1 MKLIYIV
8 AAWVAGIHIAQAAP
22 QIHTNFW
29 LCGIML
35 FVALGWAFR
44 RSRRLMLLVAVA
56 ALCAGAWR
64 TSLLPPSSEIAAY
77 NGSAGTITGIVAAE
91 PEVRDDR
98 ILLRVDA
105 ESIFVNNHS
114 QTTSG
119 FALVEAERS
128 ARIAF
133 GDRIRATGRLEMP
146 PSWDTF
152 SYAEYLKRQG
162 IFSRMPNAAVEVISA
177 GHGNPIHSL
186 LIELKQSVK
195 RNIGDVLPDPQ
206 ASLLTG
212 ILTGDESGIS
222 AELAEEFSRV
232 GASHVIAISGF
243 NMVIVSAIV
252 FRVILTLSGGD
263 KPFAGFCAVA
273 IIFVYAI
280 FVGGSPGVMRAALM
294 SSLVIVGD
302 LLLPPH
308 RTYYRPAPLAF
319 AAVILLSDPAVL
331 HDLGFQLS
339 FCAVLGLVLF
349 ADPISLGLQSL
360 LERILPSRLA
370 LTLHGLLVEPL
381 VATLAA
387 QITTLPLT
395 ILYFGKLALVALP
408 VNLLIVPAQAAL
420 LVLGLAAVTVYVFAP
435 ALGTLLLW
443 ADMLFLSWTIGVVRA
458 FAQLEFAELV
468 VDLDGRV
475 IQAFYILLIGG
486 AIMKDA
492 RPQFLQGLLALMRRR
507 IVVVGMVGS
516 AFAAIALMLAMLL
529 SRSDGRLHVW
539 LLDLG
544 HSNAVLM
551 QSPSGA
557 HILVDG
563 GRFPARL
570 LTALGDRLPFYDRE
584 IELLAITHP
593 DAWDISALNQV
604 LERYEIGAALYHGQ
618 PNRGE
623 VFEKIVEKLE
633 TKQIDLIQVRAGYR
647 IQLEDGLI
655 MDVLHPPALPAI
667 TDNLHDSALVL
678 RVSYG
683 SASFLLT
690 SDLGLDG
697 QRELLSRGAST
708 ATTVLQLPQHATR
721 SSVDADFLRQVQ
733 PQLAMVQIDA
743 ANLRGDPDSDVLEM
757 LGDDVLVLRTD
768 ELGTIHIS
776 SDGFELRVHS

>member
-1 MKLIYIV
+1 MQLVYLTV
-8 AAWVAGIHIAQAAP
+8 AWVLGIHIAQAAP
-22 QIHTNFW
+22 HFGAHVW
-29 LCGIML
+29 LAGIAL
-35 FVALGWAFR
+35 SLALGWGFR
-44 RSRRLMLLVAVA
+44 HSQRLRLLIAIAAV
-56 ALCAGAWR
+56 CAGAWR
-64 TSLLPPSSEIAAY
+64 TALIPPSSEIAEH
-77 NGSAGTITGIVAAE
+77 NGAAGTVTGIVIAE
-91 PEVRDDR
+91 PDLRDDR

-105 ESIFVNNHS
+105 ENIFINNQS
-114 QTTSG
+114 QATSG
-119 FALVEAERS
+119 IVLVESSRS
-128 ARIAF
+128 ALAAF
-133 GDRIRATGRLEMP
+133 GDRIRATGRLDMP

-152 SYAEYLKRQG
+152 SYAEYLKRRG
-162 IFSRMPNAAVEVISA
+162 IFSRMPNAAVEKISS
-177 GHGNPIHSL
+177 GHGNPVQSVL
-186 LIELKQSVK
+186 LELRQSVK
-195 RNIGDVLPDPQ
+195 RNIGDALPDPQ

-212 ILTGDESGIS
+212 IVTGDESGI
-222 AELAEEFSRV
+222 ATELAEDFSRV

-243 NMVIVSAIV
+243 NMVIVSNIV
-252 FRVILTLSGGD
+252 FRVMLALSGGD
-263 KPFAGFCAVA
+263 KAFAGFLAVA
-273 IIFVYAI
+273 IIFVYTV

-302 LLLPPH
+302 LL
-308 RTYYRPAPLAF
+308 RRKTFKPASLAC
-319 AAVILLSDPAVL
+319 AALILLVLDPNVL
-331 HDLGFQLS
+331 QDLGFQLS

-349 ADPISLGLQSL
+349 ADPISLGLQRL

-420 LVLGLAAVTVYVFAP
+420 LVLGLVAIAVYVFVP

-458 FAQLEFAELV
+458 FARLEFAELV
-468 VDLDGRV
+468 VSFDGRV
-475 IQAFYILLIGG
+475 IQAVYILLIGG
-486 AIMKDA
+486 AILKA
-492 RPQFLQGLLALMRRR
+492 PRPSLVPKLLAFIRRR
-507 IVVVGMVGS
+507 FVIIGMAGS

-551 QSPSGA
+551 QSPGGA
-557 HILVDG
+557 QILVDG

-604 LERYEIGAALYHGQ
+604 LERYEIRAALYHGQ
-618 PNRGE
+618 PNHGE
-623 VFEKIVEKLE
+623 VFEQIVEKLE
-633 TKQIDLIQVRAGYR
+633 TKQIDLVQVRAGYR
-647 IQLEDGLI
+647 IQLDDGLV
-655 MDVLHPPALPAI
+655 MEVLHPPALPAI

-697 QRELLSRGAST
+697 QRELLSQGISPA
-708 ATTVLQLPQHATR
+708 ATVLQLPQHATR
-721 SSVDADFLRQVQ
+721 SSLDADFLRQVH

-743 ANLRGDPDSDVLEM
+743 ANTRGDPNPDTLAA

-768 ELGTIHIS
+768 EIGTIHIS
-776 SDGFELRVHS
+776 SDGLELRVHS

>member
-1 MKLIYIV
+1 MRLVYIV
-8 AAWVAGIHIAQAAP
+8 VAWVAGIHIAQAAP

-35 FVALGWAFR
+35 CLALGWAFR

-64 TSLLPPSSEIAAY
+64 TSLIPPSSEIAAH
-77 NGSAGTITGIVAAE
+77 NGNAGTLTGIVAAE
-91 PEVRDDR
+91 PDVRDDR

-105 ESIFVNNHS
+105 ESIFVQSHS
-114 QTTSG
+114 QATSG
-119 FALVEAERS
+119 FVLVEADRS

-152 SYAEYLKRQG
+152 SYAEYLTRQG

-177 GHGNPIHSL
+177 GHGNPIQSL

-195 RNIGDVLPDPQ
+195 HNIGDVLPDPQ

-252 FRVILTLSGGD
+252 FRVILALSGGD

-273 IIFVYAI
+273 IIMIYAI

-302 LLLPPH
+302 LLGR
-308 RTYYRPAPLAF
+308 RTYKPASLAF
-319 AAVILLSDPAVL
+319 AALILLSDPAVL

-349 ADPISLGLQSL
+349 ADPISSGLKRL
-360 LERILPSRLA
+360 LQRILPERLA
-370 LTLHGLLVEPL
+370 LPLHGLLVEPL

-395 ILYFGKLALVALP
+395 ILYFGKLSLVALP
-408 VNLLIVPAQAAL
+408 VNLLIVPAQSVL
-420 LVLGLAAVTVYVFAP
+420 LVLGLVAVAVYVFVP

-492 RPQFLQGLLALMRRR
+492 RPPFLHRLLTIMRRR
-507 IVVVGMVGS
+507 IVIVGMVGS
-516 AFAAIALMLAMLL
+516 AFAAIALMLAMLW

-551 QSPSGA
+551 QSPGGA

-593 DAWDISALNQV
+593 DAWDISALNQA

-623 VFEKIVEKLE
+623 VFEQIAEKLE
-633 TKQIDLIQVRAGYR
+633 TKQIDVVQVRAGYR
-647 IQLEDGLI
+647 IQLDDGLVL
-655 MDVLHPPALPAI
+655 DVLHPPALPSI
-667 TDNLHDSALVL
+667 TDNLHDSTLVL

-697 QRELLSRGAST
+697 QRELLSRGASP
-708 ATTVLQLPQHATR
+708 AATVLQLPQHAAR
-721 SSVDADFLRQVQ
+721 SSLDADFLRQVH
-733 PQLAMVQIDA
+733 PQLATVQIDE
-743 ANLRGDPDSDVLEM
+743 ANRRGDPDSDVLEM
-757 LGDDVLVLRTD
+757 LDDDVLVLRTD
-768 ELGTIHIS
+768 EMSTIHIS
-776 SDGFELRVHS
+776 TDGVELRVHH

>member
-8 AAWVAGIHIAQAAP
+8 VAWVLGIHIAQAAP

-35 FVALGWAFR
+35 CVALGWAFR
-44 RSRRLMLLVAVA
+44 RSRRLMLLIAVA

-64 TSLLPPSSEIAAY
+64 TALIPPSSEIAAY

-105 ESIFVNNHS
+105 ENIFVQNHS

-177 GHGNPIHSL
+177 GHGNPIQSL

-252 FRVILTLSGGD
+252 FRMILALSGGD

-294 SSLVIVGD
+294 SSLVIAGD
-302 LLLPPH
+302 LLGR
-308 RTYYRPAPLAF
+308 RTYKPASLAF
-319 AAVILLSDPAVL
+319 AALILLSDPAVL

-349 ADPISLGLQSL
+349 ADPISLGLKRL
-360 LERILPSRLA
+360 LQRILPRRFA
-370 LTLHGLLVEPL
+370 LPLHGLLAEPL

-395 ILYFGKLALVALP
+395 ILYFGKLSLVALP

-420 LVLGLAAVTVYVFAP
+420 LVLGLAAVAVYVFAP

-443 ADMLFLSWTIGVVRA
+443 ADMLFLSWTINVVRA

-492 RPQFLQGLLALMRRR
+492 RPPFLQELLALMRRR
-507 IVVVGMVGS
+507 IVVVGITGS

-551 QSPSGA
+551 QSPGGA

-593 DAWDISALNQV
+593 DAWDISALNQAM
-604 LERYEIGAALYHGQ
+604 ERYEIGAALYHGQ

-633 TKQIDLIQVRAGYR
+633 TKQIDVVHVRAGYR

-655 MDVLHPPALPAI
+655 MDVLHPPAPPAI

-697 QRELLSRGAST
+697 QRDLLSRGLSPA
-708 ATTVLQLPQHATR
+708 ATVLQLPQHATR
-721 SSVDADFLRQVQ
+721 SSLDADFLRHVQ

-743 ANLRGDPDSDVLEM
+743 ANLRGDPDPDTLAA

-776 SDGFELRVHS
+776 SDGVELRVHH

>member
-8 AAWVAGIHIAQAAP
+8 VAWVLGIHIAQAAP

-35 FVALGWAFR
+35 CVALGWAFR
-44 RSRRLMLLVAVA
+44 RSRRLMLLIAVA

-64 TSLLPPSSEIAAY
+64 TALIPPSSEIAAY

-91 PEVRDDR
+91 PEVRGDR

-105 ESIFVNNHS
+105 ENIFVQNHS

-177 GHGNPIHSL
+177 GHGNPIQSL

-252 FRVILTLSGGD
+252 FRMILALSGGD

-294 SSLVIVGD
+294 SSLVIAGD
-302 LLLPPH
+302 LLGR
-308 RTYYRPAPLAF
+308 RTYKPASLAF
-319 AAVILLSDPAVL
+319 AALILLSDPAVL

-349 ADPISLGLQSL
+349 ADPISLGLKRL
-360 LERILPSRLA
+360 LQRILPRRFA
-370 LTLHGLLVEPL
+370 LPLHGLLAEPL

-395 ILYFGKLALVALP
+395 ILYFGKLSLVALP

-420 LVLGLAAVTVYVFAP
+420 LVLGLAAVVVYVFAP

-492 RPQFLQGLLALMRRR
+492 RPPFLQELLALMRRR
-507 IVVVGMVGS
+507 IVVVGITGS

-551 QSPSGA
+551 QSPGGA

-633 TKQIDLIQVRAGYR
+633 TKQIDVVHVRAGYR

-655 MDVLHPPALPAI
+655 MDVLHPPAPPAI

-697 QRELLSRGAST
+697 QRELLSRGASP
-708 ATTVLQLPQHATR
+708 AATVLQLPQHATR
-721 SSVDADFLRQVQ
+721 SSVDANFLRHVQ

-743 ANLRGDPDSDVLEM
+743 ANLRGDPDPDTLAA

-776 SDGFELRVHS
+776 SDGVELRVHS

>member
-35 FVALGWAFR
+35 CVALGWAFR
-44 RSRRLMLLVAVA
+44 RGRRLMLLVAVA

-64 TSLLPPSSEIAAY
+64 TALIPPSSEIAAY

-105 ESIFVNNHS
+105 ENIFVQNHS

-177 GHGNPIHSL
+177 GHGNPVHSL

-273 IIFVYAI
+273 IIFVYAV

-294 SSLVIVGD
+294 SSLVIAGD
-302 LLLPPH
+302 LLG
-308 RTYYRPAPLAF
+308 RMTYKPASLAF
-319 AAVILLSDPAVL
+319 AALILLSDPAVL

-349 ADPISLGLQSL
+349 ADPISLGLKRL
-360 LERILPSRLA
+360 LQRILPERLA
-370 LTLHGLLVEPL
+370 LPLHGLLVEPL

-408 VNLLIVPAQAAL
+408 VNLLIVPAQSAL
-420 LVLGLAAVTVYVFAP
+420 LVLGLAAVAVYVFVP

-443 ADMLFLSWTIGVVRA
+443 ADMLFLSWTIGVVRS

-492 RPQFLQGLLALMRRR
+492 RPPFLQGLLAIMRRR
-507 IVVVGMVGS
+507 IVVVGMAGS
-516 AFAAIALMLAMLL
+516 ALAAIALMLAMLW

-551 QSPSGA
+551 QSPGGA

-623 VFEKIVEKLE
+623 VFEQIAEKLE
-633 TKQIDLIQVRAGYR
+633 TKQIDVVQVRAGYR
-647 IQLEDGLI
+647 IQLDDGLV
-655 MDVLHPPALPAI
+655 MDVLHPPAPPAI

-690 SDLGLDG
+690 SDLGIDG
-697 QRELLSRGAST
+697 QRELLSRGASP
-708 ATTVLQLPQHATR
+708 AATVLQLPQHATR

-757 LGDDVLVLRTD
+757 LDDDVLVLRTD
-768 ELGTIHIS
+768 KLGTIHIS

>member
-8 AAWVAGIHIAQAAP
+8 VAWVLGIHIAQAAP

-35 FVALGWAFR
+35 CVALGWAFR

-64 TSLLPPSSEIAAY
+64 TALLPPSSEIAAY

-91 PEVRDDR
+91 PDVRDDR

-105 ESIFVNNHS
+105 ENIFVQNHS

-119 FALVEAERS
+119 FALVEAERI

-177 GHGNPIHSL
+177 GHGNPIQSL

-252 FRVILTLSGGD
+252 FRMILALSGGD

-294 SSLVIVGD
+294 SSLVIAGD
-302 LLLPPH
+302 LLGR
-308 RTYYRPAPLAF
+308 RTYKPASLAF
-319 AAVILLSDPAVL
+319 AALILLSDPAVL

-349 ADPISLGLQSL
+349 ADPISLGLKRL
-360 LERILPSRLA
+360 LQRILPRRFALPLHELLA
-370 LTLHGLLVEPL
+370 EPL

-420 LVLGLAAVTVYVFAP
+420 LVLGLVAVAVYVFAP

-458 FAQLEFAELV
+458 FAQLEFAEMV

-492 RPQFLQGLLALMRRR
+492 RPPFLQELLALMRRR
-507 IVVVGMVGS
+507 IVVVGMAGS

-551 QSPSGA
+551 QSPGGA

-633 TKQIDLIQVRAGYR
+633 TKQIDVVHVRAGYR

-655 MDVLHPPALPAI
+655 MDVLHPPAPPAI

-690 SDLGLDG
+690 SDLGLEG
-697 QRELLSRGAST
+697 QRELLSRGASP
-708 ATTVLQLPQHATR
+708 AATVLQLPQHATR
-721 SSVDADFLRQVQ
+721 SSLDADFLRHVQ

-743 ANLRGDPDSDVLEM
+743 ANLRGDPDPDTLAA

-776 SDGFELRVHS
+776 SDGVELRVHS

>member
-8 AAWVAGIHIAQAAP
+8 VAWVAGIHIAQAAP

-29 LCGIML
+29 LCGIL
-35 FVALGWAFR
+35 LCLALGWAFR
-44 RSRRLMLLVAVA
+44 RSRRLMLLFTVA

-64 TSLLPPSSEIAAY
+64 TALIPPSSEIAAY

-91 PEVRDDR
+91 PDVRDDR

-105 ESIFVNNHS
+105 GSIFVQNHS

-119 FALVEAERS
+119 FVLVEADRS

-152 SYAEYLKRQG
+152 SYAEYLTRQS

-177 GHGNPIHSL
+177 GHGNPIQSL
-186 LIELKQSVK
+186 LIELRQSVK
-195 RNIGDVLPDPQ
+195 HNIGDVLPDPQ

-252 FRVILTLSGGD
+252 FRVILALSGGD

-273 IIFVYAI
+273 IIMIYAI

-294 SSLVIVGD
+294 SSLVIAGG
-302 LLLPPH
+302 LLGR
-308 RTYYRPAPLAF
+308 RTYKPASLAF
-319 AAVILLSDPAVL
+319 AALILLSDPNAL

-349 ADPISLGLQSL
+349 ADPISSGLKRL
-360 LERILPSRLA
+360 LQRILPERLA
-370 LTLHGLLVEPL
+370 LPLHGLLAEPL

-395 ILYFGKLALVALP
+395 ILYFGKLSLVALP
-408 VNLLIVPAQAAL
+408 VNLLIVPAQSVL
-420 LVLGLAAVTVYVFAP
+420 LMLGLVAVAVYVFVP

-492 RPQFLQGLLALMRRR
+492 RPPFVYKLLAIMRRR
-507 IVVVGMVGS
+507 IVRVGMVGS
-516 AFAAIALMLAMLL
+516 AFVAIALMLAMLL

-551 QSPSGA
+551 QSPGGA

-593 DAWDISALNQV
+593 DAWDISALNQAM
-604 LERYEIGAALYHGQ
+604 ERYEIGAALYHGQ
-618 PNRGE
+618 PNHGE
-623 VFEKIVEKLE
+623 VFEQIVEKLE
-633 TKQIDLIQVRAGYR
+633 TKQIDVVHVRAGYR
-647 IQLEDGLI
+647 IQLDDGLI
-655 MDVLHPPALPAI
+655 MEVLHPPALPAI

-697 QRELLSRGAST
+697 QRELLSRGASP
-708 ATTVLQLPQHATR
+708 AATVLQLPQHATR
-721 SSVDADFLRQVQ
+721 SSLDADFLRHVH

-743 ANLRGDPDSDVLEM
+743 ANLRSDPDSDVLEM
-757 LGDDVLVLRTD
+757 LDDDVLVLRTD
-768 ELGTIHIS
+768 EIGTIHIS
-776 SDGFELRVHS
+776 TDGVELLVHH